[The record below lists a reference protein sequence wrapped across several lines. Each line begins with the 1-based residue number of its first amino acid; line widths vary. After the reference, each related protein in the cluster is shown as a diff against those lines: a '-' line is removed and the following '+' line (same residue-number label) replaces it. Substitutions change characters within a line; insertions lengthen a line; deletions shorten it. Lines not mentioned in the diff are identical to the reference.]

1 MQNTSREKQV
11 TLFKLWLQDYMLV
24 RGNTL
29 TSFFSWP
36 RNNISQKKFHHGC
49 LTELKISGR
58 FKDSGP
64 RGQKHLRGPC
74 LKIFIYQNY
83 SWSNLSSV
91 FLKLMSFAGKGMYF
105 TSWITERSVCFMLE
119 IFWFLRKNHVKIK
132 KTGCIHIFSC
142 NIIESKNQ
150 KIFFSIFIFFFL
162 GVRPLPAT
170 KSRGSW
176 AAAPRLPLKSP
187 LFKIH
192 LC

>member
-1 MQNTSREKQV
+1 M
-11 TLFKLWLQDYMLV
+11 FV

-150 KIFFSIFIFFFL
+150 KIFFSIFIFFSY
-162 GVRPLPAT
+162 VRARFWLSKA
-170 KSRGSW
+170 RGLEPCPPW
-176 AAAPRLPLKSP
+176 PTLKTTTG
-187 LFKIH
+187 
-192 LC
+192 